1 MEHDGSQVHA
11 GFTIPAV
18 IYHYDVWS
26 DLCLVMLVLRLHVDL
41 PGEFLVR
48 AGGECAEYV
57 HTWLRHKDNFFFH
70 EKTKKAPG
78 KVLSGNSQE
87 GKKEQNNF
95 FLPLGQIQIPTP
107 CTVFF
112 PFSLMDNLKMA
123 QLEIFHVSRKSPG
136 ISEDM

>member
-1 MEHDGSQVHA
+1 M
-11 GFTIPAV
+11 
-18 IYHYDVWS
+18 
-26 DLCLVMLVLRLHVDL
+26 
-41 PGEFLVR
+41 R
-48 AGGECAEYV
+48 AGGESAEYV
-57 HTWLRHKDNFFFH
+57 HTWLRHKGDFLLS
-70 EKTKKAPG
+70 EKQKNARAKYCQGTQG
-78 KVLSGNSQE
+78 K

-107 CTVFF
+107 CTVFFF